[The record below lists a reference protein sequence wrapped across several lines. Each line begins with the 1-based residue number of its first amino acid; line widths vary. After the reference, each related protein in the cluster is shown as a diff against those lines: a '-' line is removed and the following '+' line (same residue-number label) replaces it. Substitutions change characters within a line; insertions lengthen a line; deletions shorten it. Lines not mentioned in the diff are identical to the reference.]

1 MEKEKFIKEFLDDF
15 PNKELKEN
23 YNWDII
29 NIKDDTNKRSV
40 FCGIKKNDDNDRIHV
55 KQFNIFID
63 ENFDEE
69 IREIFREIYFLFI
82 LKQYDCFVKLNDI
95 LIDKEEDTKKI
106 YLIFKGNT
114 VTLKKFISSDYYINL
129 DDDNLAKW
137 IIFQISYGLYIL
149 HSNNIIHNDI
159 KPSNILIDEKG
170 SIFIIDFGSSCF
182 SNEENNSFTSLYAS
196 PEFLNNFEKRDE
208 KYDMWSLGVIIIELL
223 LKENEYFNYKKHNS
237 ENQLKYIL
245 SKFSINKSLQK
256 DEINNLINNDEN
268 KYEFDIGEIESKI
281 KDKNIIELIK
291 NLIMLNPKKR
301 FTAEQVLKSKY
312 FEDLIEPNTFK
323 INIIDKGMKN
333 DLFNKLIDKN
343 NFIQIIFELRN
354 KINKTENKFNK

>member
-29 NIKDDTNKRSV
+29 THNTDDTNKRSV
-40 FCGIKKNDDNDRIHV
+40 FCGIKKNDDKDRIHV
-55 KQFNIFID
+55 KQFKIFID
-63 ENFDEE
+63 ENNDEE
-69 IREIFREIYFLFI
+69 IRKIFREIYFLI
-82 LKQYDCFVKLNDI
+82 LLNQYDCFIKLNDI

-114 VTLKKFISSDYYINL
+114 VTLKNFISSNYYINL

-182 SNEENNSFTSLYAS
+182 SNEENNTFTSLYSS

-245 SKFSINKSLQK
+245 SKFSINESLQK

-323 INIIDKGMKN
+323 INIIDKEMKN

-343 NFIQIIFELRN
+343 NFIQIIGELRN
-354 KINKTENKFNK
+354 KINKKN